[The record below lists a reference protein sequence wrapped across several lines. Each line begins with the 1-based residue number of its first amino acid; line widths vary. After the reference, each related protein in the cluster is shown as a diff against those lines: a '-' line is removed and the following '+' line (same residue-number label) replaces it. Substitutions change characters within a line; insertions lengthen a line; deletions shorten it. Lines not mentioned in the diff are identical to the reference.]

1 MGIKLHKWNKS
12 QKKILRLFIFSASLF
27 KSSICLHFHYALCV
41 PEDASTHFEISL
53 KSWTK
58 SNNQMPKTIGHHIK
72 IFYRAQISC
81 DFVCHYDDVIYGDI
95 FNVSH
100 SWPSISDL
108 VPGET
113 IDHRCINSPSKG
125 CYLGNFW
132 CFLFVSSN
140 EPPGFYIEQL
150 ERPRSQNTPA
160 APWLPYYRIIPDSFH
175 STTKLCCTITHP

>member
-1 MGIKLHKWNKS
+1 MPIIYITTLPAWRSFENNITYIYIHHKYHKWAWSCTHEINRR
-12 QKKILRLFIFSASLF
+12 QKYFVCSFSLF

-81 DFVCHYDDVIYGDI
+81 DFVCHYDDIIYGDT

-100 SWPSISDL
+100 SWPSVTSS
-108 VPGET
+108 PG
-113 IDHRCINSPSKG
+113 K
-125 CYLGNFW
+125 L
-132 CFLFVSSN
+132 
-140 EPPGFYIEQL
+140 
-150 ERPRSQNTPA
+150 
-160 APWLPYYRIIPDSFH
+160 
-175 STTKLCCTITHP
+175 STTGAPIPLPKAGIWGTVDAFFLLARTNNRDFILSN